1 MLLDLVGLDNQ
12 SSLARPCL
20 MVLSN
25 LTAKFALIV
34 KVVRKNAN
42 ILLLLCQSVLLV
54 LFVATLL
61 LVQQVLLPGLK
72 CQIVTTVQRP
82 ITTTQAAPDLL
93 ITGRLIHHVQQMIIL
108 LVLLFP
114 TVVNG
119 RRDFVTYDEY
129 ELIGNNCYN
138 ATRSVLNNLNE
149 LKSHIVN

>member
-82 ITTTQAAPDLL
+82 ITTTQAAPELL

-108 LVLLFP
+108 LVLLILLG

-119 RRDFVTYDEY
+119 TRDFVTYDEY

-138 ATRSVLNNLNE
+138 ATRSVLNNFN
-149 LKSHIVN
+149 